1 VVLQFADSSQTWPA
15 QTHSLFRTEGRAK
28 RPSVLFFI
36 VEPQG
41 SGFEQG
47 TEELTMNISRQKS
60 KIGLMQGIALAA
72 VLLALTGGLAWGMGS
87 RVPAVGMEVEDFR
100 LTDLDGRQQ
109 SLSQYRGKIVLVNFW
124 ATWCKPCTTEM
135 PAMQASFD
143 KLRDKGFVVLAIN
156 ELEDDA
162 KVREHIKQYGH
173 TFPVLMDRD
182 NKVANQFGVF
192 GLPVS
197 VFIDEKGRVQE
208 YIKGG
213 LLTEDKINQTVLRIQ
228 GGKPI
233 QAASAR

>member
-1 VVLQFADSSQTWPA
+1 MRLRRIKPVFVV
-15 QTHSLFRTEGRAK
+15 
-28 RPSVLFFI
+28 
-36 VEPQG
+36 
-41 SGFEQG
+41 
-47 TEELTMNISRQKS
+47 
-60 KIGLMQGIALAA
+60 IALL
-72 VLLALTGGLAWGMGS
+72 VALVGLPAFDGWSMGS
-87 RVPAVGMEVEDFR
+87 RVPAVGTLVEDFH
-100 LTDLDGRQQ
+100 LTDLEGKSQ

-135 PAMQASFD
+135 PAMQAMYD

-197 VFIDEKGRVQE
+197 VFIDQEGRAQE

-213 LLTEDKINQTVLRIQ
+213 LLTEQKIDETIARIQ
-228 GGKPI
+228 KQQPVK
-233 QAASAR
+233 AAALR

>member
-1 VVLQFADSSQTWPA
+1 MRKVMA
-15 QTHSLFRTEGRAK
+15 GI
-28 RPSVLFFI
+28 SVL
-36 VEPQG
+36 V
-41 SGFEQG
+41 
-47 TEELTMNISRQKS
+47 
-60 KIGLMQGIALAA
+60 A
-72 VLLALTGGLAWGMGS
+72 VLGLSVFDVWSMGS
-87 RVPAVGMEVEDFR
+87 WVPAVGMQAEDFR
-100 LTDLDGRQQ
+100 LADLEGNAQ
-109 SLSQYRGKIVLVNFW
+109 SLSQYRGKIVLLNFW

-135 PAMQASFD
+135 PAMQAVYN

-197 VFIDEKGRVQE
+197 VFIDQEGRVQE

-213 LLTEDKINQTVLRIQ
+213 LLTEQKIDETVARIQ
-228 GGKPI
+228 KQG
-233 QAASAR
+233 R

>member
-1 VVLQFADSSQTWPA
+1 
-15 QTHSLFRTEGRAK
+15 
-28 RPSVLFFI
+28 
-36 VEPQG
+36 
-41 SGFEQG
+41 
-47 TEELTMNISRQKS
+47 MNISRK
-60 KIGLMQGIALAA
+60 KNRNGLRQGIALAA
-72 VLLALTGGLAWGMGS
+72 VLLALTGGIAWGMGS
-87 RVPAVGMEVEDFR
+87 RVPAVGMQVEDFH
-100 LTDLDGRQQ
+100 LSDLEGKSQ

-156 ELEDDA
+156 ELEDEA

-197 VFIDEKGRVQE
+197 VFIDEKGVVQE
-208 YIKGG
+208 YLKGG
-213 LLTEDKINQTVLRIQ
+213 LLTEDKIFQTVQRIQ
-228 GGKPI
+228 GPRPM
-233 QAASAR
+233 QAASVR

>member
-1 VVLQFADSSQTWPA
+1 M
-15 QTHSLFRTEGRAK
+15 K
-28 RPSVLFFI
+28 RLSVL
-36 VEPQG
+36 
-41 SGFEQG
+41 
-47 TEELTMNISRQKS
+47 M
-60 KIGLMQGIALAA
+60 IGVFVA
-72 VLLALTGGLAWGMGS
+72 VLGVLPFDVWSMGA
-87 RVPAVGMEVEDFR
+87 RVPTVGTQAEDFR
-100 LTDLDGRQQ
+100 LIDLDGKSQ

-135 PAMQASFD
+135 PAMQAMYD
-143 KLRDKGFVVLAIN
+143 KLRDKGFGVLAIN
-156 ELEDDA
+156 EREDDI

-197 VFIDEKGRVQE
+197 VFIDQEGRVQE

-213 LLTEDKINQTVLRIQ
+213 LLTEEKISQTVQRIHEI
-228 GGKPI
+228 KPM

>member
-1 VVLQFADSSQTWPA
+1 MRSTRYGRYVLAA
-15 QTHSLFRTEGRAK
+15 
-28 RPSVLFFI
+28 
-36 VEPQG
+36 
-41 SGFEQG
+41 
-47 TEELTMNISRQKS
+47 
-60 KIGLMQGIALAA
+60 ALAFA
-72 VLLALTGGLAWGMGS
+72 FAGATGLPESWSMGS
-87 RVPAVGMEVEDFR
+87 RVPTVGTPADEFR
-100 LTDLDGRQQ
+100 LTDLDGKTH
-109 SLSQYRGKIVLVNFW
+109 SLSQYRGKVVLVNFW

-156 ELEDDA
+156 ELEDEG

-197 VFIDEKGRVQE
+197 VFIDQQGRVQE

-213 LLTEDKINQTVLRIQ
+213 LLTEQMINDLVAKIQQQEPV
-228 GGKPI
+228 K
-233 QAASAR
+233 AASLR

>member
-1 VVLQFADSSQTWPA
+1 MYVVITLLVALVGLPA
-15 QTHSLFRTEGRAK
+15 FDGWS
-28 RPSVLFFI
+28 
-36 VEPQG
+36 
-41 SGFEQG
+41 
-47 TEELTMNISRQKS
+47 
-60 KIGLMQGIALAA
+60 
-72 VLLALTGGLAWGMGS
+72 MGS
-87 RVPAVGMEVEDFR
+87 RVPAVGMQAEDFQ
-100 LTDLDGRQQ
+100 LADLDGKSQ

-135 PAMQASFD
+135 PAMQTIHD

-197 VFIDEKGRVQE
+197 VFIDEKGVVQE

-213 LLTEDKINQTVLRIQ
+213 LLTEQKIYDVVARIQ
-228 GGKPI
+228 KQEPV
-233 QAASAR
+233 RVVPLH

>member
-1 VVLQFADSSQTWPA
+1 MKVLVFMT
-15 QTHSLFRTEGRAK
+15 
-28 RPSVLFFI
+28 
-36 VEPQG
+36 
-41 SGFEQG
+41 
-47 TEELTMNISRQKS
+47 
-60 KIGLMQGIALAA
+60 IGALVGILEFLP
-72 VLLALTGGLAWGMGS
+72 VDGWSMGS
-87 RVPAVGMEVEDFR
+87 RVPAVGTPAEDFR
-100 LTDLDGRQQ
+100 LADLEGKQQ
-109 SLSQYRGKIVLVNFW
+109 SLSQYRGKVVLVNFW

-135 PAMQASFD
+135 PAMQTTYD

-197 VFIDEKGRVQE
+197 VFIDEKGVVQE

-213 LLTEDKINQTVLRIQ
+213 LLTEDKIYQAVQRIQ
-228 GGKPI
+228 GNKPM
-233 QAASAR
+233 QAASAK